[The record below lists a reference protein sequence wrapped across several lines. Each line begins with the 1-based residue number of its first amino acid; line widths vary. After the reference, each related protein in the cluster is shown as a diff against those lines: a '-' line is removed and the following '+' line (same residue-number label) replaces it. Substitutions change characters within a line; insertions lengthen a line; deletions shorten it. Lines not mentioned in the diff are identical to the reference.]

1 MIVMKTGIILA
12 GHGSTM
18 SFNKGVLDMQ
28 ADRLRAK
35 GYDNVYVGFNE
46 TSFPSIREAAEQMVK
61 DGYDR
66 IIVLPFF
73 VASGLHVVRDFPN
86 KHFGLPP
93 GTTDG
98 VCSIDGK
105 DVEVHIEQ
113 PFGEEPL
120 LTDILAERIE
130 ELRTPGKDSRV
141 IVMGHG
147 SQLPY
152 NRNVVM
158 LNAKRLEERG
168 YGKVYVGFNEF
179 EEPKIE
185 DVIPVMIADGAEE
198 IIALPLFISLGK
210 HLTMDVPAK
219 LGIENFSDGG
229 IVSMDGRKAEIKYAV
244 PIGADPRLCDVLVEK
259 LRRLGLR

>member
-1 MIVMKTGIILA
+1 MKTGIILG

-18 SFNKGVLDMQ
+18 SFNKGVLEMQ

-46 TSFPSIREAAEQMVK
+46 TSFPSIREAAEEMVK

-66 IIVLPFF
+66 IVILPFF
-73 VASGLHVVRDFPN
+73 VASGLHVVRDFPM
-86 KHFGLPP
+86 KHFGFPRDA
-93 GTTDG
+93 TDG
-98 VCSIDGK
+98 VCEIGGK
-105 DVEVHIEQ
+105 DVEIHIEQ

-120 LTDILAERIE
+120 LTDILAERME
-130 ELRTPGKDSRV
+130 ELRTPGKDTRV

-147 SQLPY
+147 SRLPY
-152 NRNVVM
+152 NKSVVM
-158 LNAKRLEERG
+158 LNAQRLSDRG
-168 YGKVYVGFNEF
+168 YGKVCIGFNEF
-179 EEPKIE
+179 DEPKIE
-185 DVIPVMIADGAEE
+185 DVIPTMIDDGAEE

-229 IVSMDGRKAEIKYAV
+229 IVKRGDREAEVKYAV

-259 LRRLGLR
+259 LGRLGL

>member
-1 MIVMKTGIILA
+1 MRTGIMIG

-46 TSFPSIREAAEQMVK
+46 TSFPSIREAAEEMVA
-61 DGYDR
+61 DGYDD
-66 IIVLPFF
+66 IVILPFF
-73 VASGLHVVRDFPN
+73 VASGLHIVRDIPM
-86 KHFGLPP
+86 KHFGFPRDATE
-93 GTTDG
+93 GTAEI
-98 VCSIDGK
+98 SGK
-105 DVEVHIEQ
+105 QVRVRIEQ

-120 LTDILAERIE
+120 LADILAERVE
-130 ELRTPGKDSRV
+130 ELRTPGRDTRV

-147 SQLPY
+147 SRLPY
-152 NRNVVM
+152 NKEVVL

-168 YGKVYVGFNEF
+168 YGKVYYGFNEF
-179 EEPKIE
+179 DEPKIE
-185 DVIPVMIADGAEE
+185 DTIVRMMDEGAEE
-198 IIALPLFISLGK
+198 VIALPLFISLGK
-210 HLTMDVPAK
+210 HLTMDVPGK

-229 IVSMDGRKAEIKYAV
+229 IVRRDGRDVEVKYAV

>member
-1 MIVMKTGIILA
+1 MKTGIILA

-18 SFNKGVLDMQ
+18 SFNKGVLDLQ

-46 TSFPSIREAAEQMVK
+46 TSFPSLRECAEEMVK

-66 IIVLPFF
+66 IVVLPFF
-73 VASGLHVVRDFPN
+73 IASGLHVTRDFPC
-86 KHFGLPP
+86 KHFGLERDA
-93 GTTDG
+93 TDG
-98 VCSIDGK
+98 ICRIGDK
-105 DVEVHIEQ
+105 DVEIHIEQ

-120 LTDILAERIE
+120 LADILAEKIE
-130 ELRTPGKDSRV
+130 ELRTPGRDTRV

-147 SQLPY
+147 SRLPY
-152 NRNVVM
+152 NKDVVM
-158 LNAKRLEERG
+158 LNVKRLEEKG
-168 YGKVYVGFNEF
+168 YRTCMGFNEF
-179 EEPKIE
+179 DEPKIE
-185 DVIPVMIADGAEE
+185 DVVPKMIDDGAEE

-210 HLTMDVPAK
+210 HLTMDVTAK

-229 IVSMDGRKAEIKYAV
+229 IVTRNGREAEVKYAA
-244 PIGADPRLCDVLVEK
+244 PIGSDPRLCDVLAEK